1 MLVKLNSLHVLVKF
15 TEHNS
20 TFFGGEGEGFDFSN
34 FALSV
39 LRLLTSSVGQ
49 TVRNMFHQ
57 GDPESDFAAV
67 NYKKREK
74 EESPFQHG
82 KLILN

>member
-1 MLVKLNSLHVLVKF
+1 MLTDQLLHVHRTCPPPRIVLVKLNSHHVLVKF
-15 TEHNS
+15 TERNS

-39 LRLLTSSVGQ
+39 PRLLTSFVGQ

-57 GDPESDFAAV
+57 GDPESV
-67 NYKKREK
+67 CNYE
-74 EESPFQHG
+74 
-82 KLILN
+82 L